1 MAFSSQFPGAPWLNA
16 TQPQKANGLL
26 GLLGVSSNPFTD
38 FLGNNSNALIGLG
51 AGIAGGGPDLGQAV
65 GQGLTLA
72 GQGKTADF
80 ARSEKQKA
88 DALLAAQTNQ
98 TQQWLQKNRPDL
110 AGLPVDQ
117 AWQIAMKTQSGTT
130 PSDPADVATYKFY
143 AAQEQ
148 SAGRTP
154 KPFDEWF
161 RGSKQAVK
169 SGLGQPIYGKNRKTG
184 EYVPFEPMSDGSITS
199 LTDPNANPA
208 DFIFDPGT
216 VASDKAAGAAYG
228 GAQGA
233 GQYNLPAA
241 KQNIDVEMANIDA
254 ILNDKQGLDEVFGK
268 IGGVIPQQWSPI
280 TLPGTAKANIQ
291 ERIKQVV
298 GENFLQAYASLKGA
312 GAITEVEGGKAQDA
326 MARMSQ
332 AQSQDAFM
340 AALNDLKAILQT
352 SYARMSSQAGGGPYQ
367 STGFTP
373 PPLAGKNYV
382 YNPATGEL
390 E

>member
-1 MAFSSQFPGAPWLNA
+1 MTGFAS
-16 TQPQKANGLL
+16 LL
-26 GLLGVSSNPFTD
+26 GYKTGTNPFMD
-38 FLGNNSNALIGLG
+38 FLHNNSSTLLGLG
-51 AGIAGGGPDLGQAV
+51 AGIAGGGPDFGQALGQ
-65 GQGLTLA
+65 GFQLA
-72 GQGKTADF
+72 GQGRTADY
-80 ARSEKQKA
+80 ARAAKDKA
-88 DALLAAQTNQ
+88 DAQLAAQTNQ
-98 TQQWLQKNRPDL
+98 TKAYLDKNYPDL
-110 AGLPVDQ
+110 AQAVDSGLPLSD
-117 AWQIAMKTQSGTT
+117 AWSEAFKRQDMTSKASTAA
-130 PSDPADVATYKFY
+130 DPADVATYKFY
-143 AAQEQ
+143 SAQETA
-148 SAGRTP
+148 AGRQP
-154 KPFDEWF
+154 KAFDEWF

-199 LTDPNANPA
+199 LTVPGANPA

-216 VASDKAAGAAYG
+216 VASDKAAGAAFG
-228 GAQGA
+228 GAQGT

-268 IGGVIPQQWSPI
+268 IGGVFPQQWSPVTI
-280 TLPGTAKANIQ
+280 PGSAKANIQ
-291 ERIKQVV
+291 ERMKQVV

-340 AALNDLKAILQT
+340 AALNDLKSVLQT
-352 SYARMSSQAGGGPYQ
+352 SYARMSGQASGGPYQ
-367 STGFTP
+367 SNGYTP

-382 YNPATGEL
+382 YNPQTGEL